1 MNPVV
6 TLGET
11 MALLTTPPTGRL
23 TAGSAMPVGIGG
35 AESNVAIGLVRLG
48 VPATWVSRVGDDA
61 FGSLVVRELRA
72 EGVTV
77 RATVDDGAPTGLM
90 VKELRGGRP
99 WRVRY
104 HRAGSAASR
113 LSPADVDAVAE
124 DVRSAAALHLTGITP
139 ALGPGPA
146 AAVDRAVQ
154 LARSAGVPV
163 VLDVNHRTALWSDE
177 VAGPALAALAA
188 QVDVVLAGPEE
199 AALLLGAPVAPD
211 VAGGLAAARALVER
225 GAGTAVVKLGALGAV
240 EVGPEGE
247 VHGPTSPVEVVD
259 PVGAG
264 DAFAAGWLAA
274 SVAGAPAH
282 ERLALGNA
290 AGGAV
295 CRVPG
300 DWEGLPTRAELAEAG
315 EITEVV
321 R

>member
-1 MNPVV
+1 MTGVV
-6 TLGET
+6 TVGET

-23 TAGSAMPVGIGG
+23 TAGSVMPVGIGG
-35 AESNVAIGLVRLG
+35 AESNVAVGLVRLG

-61 FGSLVVRELRA
+61 FGALVLRELRA

-77 RATVDDGAPTGLM
+77 RAEVDPDAPTGLM

-99 WRVRY
+99 RRVRY

-113 LSPADVDAVAE
+113 LTPADVDRVAE
-124 DVRSAAALHLTGITP
+124 DIRTADALHLTGITP

-146 AAVDRAVQ
+146 AAVDRAVE
-154 LARSAGVPV
+154 LARAAGVAV

-177 VAGPALAALAA
+177 VAAPVLADLARR
-188 QVDVVLAGPEE
+188 VDVLLAGPDE
-199 AALLLGAPVAPD
+199 AALLLGGPVGAD
-211 VAGGLAAARALVER
+211 VEAGLTAARALVRR
-225 GAGTAVVKLGALGAV
+225 GTGTVVVKLAGLGAV
-240 EVGPEGE
+240 EVGGGRE
-247 VHGPTSPVEVVD
+247 VHGPTTPVEVVD

-274 SVAGAPAH
+274 SVAGGSAE

-300 DWEGLPTRAELAEAG
+300 DWEGLPTRAELAETG
-315 EITEVV
+315 PMTEV
-321 R
+321 RR